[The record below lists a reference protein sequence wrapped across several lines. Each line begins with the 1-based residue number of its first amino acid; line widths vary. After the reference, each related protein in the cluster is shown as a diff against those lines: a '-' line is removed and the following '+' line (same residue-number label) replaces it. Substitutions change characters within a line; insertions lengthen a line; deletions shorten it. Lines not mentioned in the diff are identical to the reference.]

1 MSTVKWMLI
10 SNQVDHTKPD
20 TSYVI
25 SPPEERRMFLSKVPS
40 PQSSLSSHPYRAN
53 IEQVHLHISLYLTYP
68 PYPTFHKP
76 LQAFITFRTFQAA
89 TIARQVVHMQLA
101 GHMAISEAPEPTD
114 VTWINMYTTRTGQLY
129 RRFLV
134 EAIVLFLIV
143 IWVRENKITCY
154 FILYG
159 ILLPHSVITHH

>member
-1 MSTVKWMLI
+1 
-10 SNQVDHTKPD
+10 
-20 TSYVI
+20 
-25 SPPEERRMFLSKVPS
+25 MFLSKVFSTLSTTIHPH
-40 PQSSLSSHPYRAN
+40 SSHQTPT
-53 IEQVHLHISLYLTYP
+53 LP
-68 PYPTFHKP
+68 PFSPMLLMYHPSSCSPFCTDLSFLSIFH
-76 LQAFITFRTFQAA
+76 QAFITFRTFQAA

-143 IWVRENKITCY
+143 IWVRPIQTIC
-154 FILYG
+154 
-159 ILLPHSVITHH
+159 HQ